1 MFFSVLL
8 TRKENTLPPITIPQ
22 NTATP
27 GMTCPCVAD
36 DILLNI
42 YRYGSV
48 PREGRNLHCAVGGLR
63 VASDLFVDLG
73 RCTQRPY
80 HAAAIVS
87 YVGSVFYF
95 SVFSTVALRV
105 FTFHVPKG
113 VVKV

>member
-1 MFFSVLL
+1 
-8 TRKENTLPPITIPQ
+8 
-22 NTATP
+22 
-27 GMTCPCVAD
+27 MTCPSVAD

-48 PREGRNLHCAVGGLR
+48 PCEGRNLHCDVGGLR
-63 VASDLFVDLG
+63 VASALVAALG

-80 HAAAIVS
+80 HAAALVS

-95 SVFSTVALRV
+95 SVLVTVALRV